1 MPHRRWGWFEM
12 MERSPLSSR
21 WCYRLLILLFRLL
34 ALLVAWLSF
43 ERTVLRRKERRRQRP
58 SSPADCHPIPSTM
71 YRRPD
76 PLIYDQYYLAS
87 QGLAVTWDNPDIHIE
102 QNGVVVDPHDLKP
115 AERYDVVARV
125 WNGSTGGVVADL
137 PVMFSYLSFGIGGQ
151 SHPIGQAQ
159 VDLLGVKGSTQCPG
173 FATASWIT
181 PPQPGHYCV
190 QAELVWFD
198 DANPYNNLGQTNTDV
213 RPLNSPI
220 ATFLVAVSN
229 PRRDGVVLVLR
240 ADSYVIP
247 PPVPCPPPGS
257 AGGRV
262 AEVARA
268 RLAEQR
274 ADRQSTAD
282 GWRVTIDRPQLELG
296 PGESVDVTVELLA
309 PDGFAGTQPFNLN
322 AFDARGRLF
331 GGVTLYAHS

>member
-1 MPHRRWGWFEM
+1 MVSRQ
-12 MERSPLSSR
+12 LSSR
-21 WCYRLLILLFRLL
+21 WWCRLLILLLRLL
-34 ALLVAWLSF
+34 ALVVIWLGF
-43 ERTVLRRKERRRQRP
+43 ERTVLRRKERRRKRP
-58 SSPADCHPIPSTM
+58 PSPADCHPIPSTI

-115 AERYDVVARV
+115 AESYDVAARV
-125 WNGSTGGVVADL
+125 WNGSTDAVVADL
-137 PVMFSYLSFGIGGQ
+137 PVIFSYLSFGIGGR
-151 SHPIGQAQ
+151 SHPIGQAP
-159 VDLLGVKGSTQCPG
+159 VDLLGVKGSTRCPG
-173 FATASWIT
+173 FATVSWMT

-213 RPLNSPI
+213 KALNSPT
-220 ATFLVAVSN
+220 ATFLVPVSN
-229 PRRDGVVLVLR
+229 PRRGGVVLVLR

-247 PPVPCPPPGS
+247 PLGPCPPPGS
-257 AGGRV
+257 VGARV

-282 GWRVTIDRPQLELG
+282 GWRVTVDRPQLELG
-296 PGESVDVTVELLA
+296 PGESVEVSVELVA
-309 PDGFAGTQPFNLN
+309 PDGFTGTQAFNLN
-322 AFDARGRLF
+322 AFDTTGRLF
-331 GGVTLYAHS
+331 GGVTLYAHT